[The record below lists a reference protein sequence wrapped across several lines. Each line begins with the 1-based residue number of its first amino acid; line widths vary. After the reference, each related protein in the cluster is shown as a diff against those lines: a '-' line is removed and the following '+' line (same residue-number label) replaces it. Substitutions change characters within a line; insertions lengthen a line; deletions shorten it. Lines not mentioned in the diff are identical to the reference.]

1 MKKQKVVVNT
11 GALPIKLNAGEPK
24 AGESLLPQLW
34 RSSYHVPESFFDL
47 QNVVAN
53 LRMSAKAKRLKI
65 IGMTSALP
73 SEGTSTVAVSIAML
87 LAGQSTR
94 RKPGT
99 LLVDAQ
105 LRHPSLHKIFG
116 LANEIGLL
124 ELLQKGA
131 SSPALF
137 KTAVKSLRSRAAQ
150 LPHGVSTPAA
160 LANAP
165 AMALQVLTIGQG
177 WQTPLAQINADK
189 FRLFLRAA
197 KPKFEFVLIDLPAVL
212 SHADGVVLS
221 KLCDGV
227 VLVVQA
233 SQTRREAIAE
243 AQRLLNNAK
252 VNLLGAVLNRRKSFI
267 PPWLYQTL

>member
-24 AGESLLPQLW
+24 ADENLLPQLW
-34 RSSYHVPESFFDL
+34 RSSHHVPEGLFDF
-47 QNVVAN
+47 QSVVTN
-53 LRMSAKAKRLKI
+53 LRMSAKARRLKI
-65 IGMTSALP
+65 IGVTSALP
-73 SEGTSTVAVSIAML
+73 GEGTSTLTVSMAML
-87 LAGQSTR
+87 MANQTTR
-94 RKPGT
+94 RKAGA

-105 LRHPSLHKIFG
+105 LRHPSLHKMFG

-124 ELLQKGA
+124 DLLQRGA
-131 SSPALF
+131 SSPVLF
-137 KTAVKSLRSRAAQ
+137 KTAVQSLRSRTAK
-150 LPHGVSTPAA
+150 LPHNVSNPAV
-160 LANAP
+160 LVNAP

-189 FRLFLRAA
+189 FRLFLRAV
-197 KPKFEFVLIDLPAVL
+197 KPKFEFVLIDLPAIL

-233 SQTRREAIAE
+233 SQTRRQAIAE
-243 AQRLLNNAK
+243 AQRLLNNAR
-252 VNLLGAVLNRRKSFI
+252 VNILGAVLNRWKSYL
-267 PPWLYQTL
+267 PPWLHQTL